1 MGPGTGV
8 AYNLTNAGSNPGA
21 GADITKGTHAD
32 NACSIVAYTGEK
44 FYEYVAIAK
53 MVYVLATDAEARKQL
68 MAGIS
73 ESGFG
78 HLMSGY
84 GYSEM
89 AQSNFQLSATEQILS
104 WFGLGDKDKAE
115 KYAKDGMNMQL
126 LSQSE
131 YSKAA
136 DAIAGY
142 FSETWNAIKKRFTQ
156 CGWLYGIA
164 TLTVDGVFLVGDL
177 ALGEGISAAA
187 KAMLKSLKVF
197 VRVVKAGEEAGK
209 ASKVVVEFTHAS
221 GGKVEREFA
230 VDQLEREFGKPEDHH
245 PGVKTED
252 PNHNPSPENEP
263 KNGDAAGKPKSGK
276 LTRGRNENEITY
288 DPETGRPINAKG
300 TLREDFGGTTRGDNA
315 TAIGKLG
322 DPGDQGGHLVA
333 HRFMGDTP
341 DYGIAPQA
349 GNLNTGAW
357 KTMENEWADWVNK
370 GYEVNYNIDVNPPG
384 SVRPSSFDVEYT
396 IRDPKTGAAKYSNEK
411 RFRNQAGESF
421 NRIRF
426 RDME

>member
-1 MGPGTGV
+1 MGPNSG
-8 AYNLTNAGSNPGA
+8 AANNLASAGSNPGA

-53 MVYVLATDAEARKQL
+53 MVYVLATDEEARKQL
-68 MAGIS
+68 MSGIS

-84 GYSEM
+84 GYSQM

-104 WFGLGDKDKAE
+104 WFGLGDKSKAE
-115 KYAKDGMNMQL
+115 KYANDGMNMQL

-177 ALGEGISAAA
+177 ALGEGISAGA

-197 VRVVKAGEEAGK
+197 VRVVKAGEEGAK

-230 VDQLEREFGKPEDHH
+230 TEQLEKEFGKPEEHH

-252 PNHNPSPENEP
+252 PNHNPSPQNDA
-263 KNGDAAGKPKSGK
+263 KNGEAAAKPKTSK
-276 LTRGRNENEITY
+276 LTRGKNDNEITY
-288 DPETGRPINAKG
+288 DPKTGRPINAQG
-300 TLREDFGGTTRGDNA
+300 TLREDFGATTRGDNA
-315 TAIGKLG
+315 TAVGKLG
-322 DPGDQGGHLVA
+322 DPGDHGGHLVA

-357 KTMENEWADWVNK
+357 KTMENEWADWIKK
-370 GYEVNYNIDVNPPG
+370 GYEVDYKVEVYPPG
-384 SVRPSSFDVEYT
+384 SVRPDSFKSTYT
-396 IRDPKTGAAKYSNEK
+396 VRDPKTGAIKYKNSQKFKNK
-411 RFRNQAGESF
+411 AGETF
-421 NRIRF
+421 KRIPF
-426 RDME
+426 REMN